1 MEKFIVMSDP
11 IADML
16 TRIRNA
22 GKAKFNSV
30 DIPGSKLKIELA
42 RVLKDEGFIRNYKF
56 IKDKKQGILRV
67 YLKYDEKETHAIYG
81 LERVS
86 KPSRRVYAGGKD
98 LKPVLNGM
106 GIAILSTST
115 GIMTDK
121 MARAKNVG
129 GEILCNIW

>member
-1 MEKFIVMSDP
+1 MVMSDP

-30 DIPGSKLKIELA
+30 DIPGSKLKVELA

-67 YLKYDEKETHAIYG
+67 YLKYDEKEIHAIYG

-86 KPSRRVYAGGKD
+86 KPSRRVYAKSND
-98 LKPVLNGM
+98 VKPVLNGM

-115 GIMTDK
+115 GIMTDRK
-121 MARAKNVG
+121 ARAKNVG
-129 GEILCNIW
+129 GEVLCNIW

>member
-1 MEKFIVMSDP
+1 MAMSDP
-11 IADML
+11 IADLL

-30 DIPGSKLKIELA
+30 DIPGAKIKVELA

-56 IKDKKQGILRV
+56 IKDKKQGILRI
-67 YLKYDEKETHAIYG
+67 YLKYDKRDTHAIFG
-81 LERVS
+81 LTRVS
-86 KPSRRVYAGGKD
+86 KPSRRVYAKSKD
-98 LKPVLNGM
+98 IESVLNGT
-106 GIAILSTST
+106 GIAILSTSK

-121 MARAKNVG
+121 KARAADVG